1 MPKDKKILIIED
13 EKSLSQALFDKLE
26 RDGFIVIRACNGK
39 IGLEMALEEKPDL
52 ILLDIVMPVMDGL
65 TMLQELK
72 KDDWGNKAKV
82 IVLTNLYDS
91 EKVIDCVEQGV
102 TDYLI
107 KTDWKLVDIIEKIK
121 LKLV

>member
-1 MPKDKKILIIED
+1 MTKDKKILIIED
-13 EKSLSQALFDKLE
+13 EKALSQALFDKLE

-91 EKVIDCVEQGV
+91 EKVTDCVEQGV

>member
-13 EKSLSQALFDKLE
+13 EKALSQALFDKLE